1 MSAAGTLSGEPE
13 SAASLM
19 PLSWDLIL
27 RFTLG
32 GGQRRFTRFVALAS
46 LLGMML
52 GVAALITV
60 LSVMNGFAGELHQR
74 LLTVT
79 PDMVLEPANPSE
91 GELSELLAAATEQST
106 VIAAAPFYQGTAL
119 LRHAEQS
126 RGVQVVGA
134 PKSGLRDVIDLD
146 SHITFGELQTLEQVP
161 FSVILGADLA
171 RLLRVRPGDNVDILL
186 PRLTVSPMGV
196 FPKSRSLRVVGTFAV
211 GAPPDAQ
218 VAYVAEATARK
229 LLGPAG
235 TRGIQLRLSDRELV
249 SQVSAAIRPRVG
261 ESATIRDWRSSQGS
275 LFAAIRMEKITVGI
289 LLTSVILVAAFN
301 LVSTLTMSV
310 TEKRGDIAILQVLG
324 LPAQQLLMLFLGHG
338 LLLAL
343 MGISLGAV
351 AGVALAITISDLS
364 LWVEQAFGLV
374 LFDPAVY
381 YIGGL
386 PSTLLWGD
394 VVAVVAVAFVLSL
407 LASVY
412 PAWRAAQV
420 PPAEALNYV

>member
-1 MSAAGTLSGEPE
+1 MSLS
-13 SAASLM
+13 S
-19 PLSWDLIL
+19 DLIL

-52 GVAALITV
+52 GVAVLITV
-60 LSVMNGFAGELHQR
+60 LSVMNGFGGELHQR

-79 PDMVLEPANPSE
+79 PDMVLEPVNASE
-91 GELSELLAAATEQST
+91 GALSELLAAATEQST
-106 VIAAAPFYQGTAL
+106 VIAATPFHQGTAL
-119 LRHAEQS
+119 LRHAGQS
-126 RGVQVVGA
+126 RGVQIVGA
-134 PKSGLRDVIDLD
+134 PESGLRDVIDLD
-146 SHITFGELQTLEQVP
+146 SHITFGELQTLKQEP

-218 VAYVAEATARK
+218 VAYVSEATACK

-261 ESATIRDWRSSQGS
+261 ESAKIRDWRSSQGS

-289 LLTSVILVAAFN
+289 LLTSVILVATFN
-301 LVSTLTMSV
+301 LISTLTMSV

-324 LPAQQLLMLFLGHG
+324 LPAKKLLMLFLGHG

-343 MGISLGAV
+343 LGISLGAV
-351 AGVALAITISDLS
+351 AGVVLAITISDLS

-386 PSTLLWGD
+386 PSTLMWRD
-394 VVAVVAVAFVLSL
+394 VGVVVAVAFVLSL

-420 PPAEALNYV
+420 PPAEVLNYG

>member
-1 MSAAGTLSGEPE
+1 
-13 SAASLM
+13 
-19 PLSWDLIL
+19 
-27 RFTLG
+27 
-32 GGQRRFTRFVALAS
+32 
-46 LLGMML
+46 
-52 GVAALITV
+52 
-60 LSVMNGFAGELHQR
+60 
-74 LLTVT
+74 
-79 PDMVLEPANPSE
+79 
-91 GELSELLAAATEQST
+91 
-106 VIAAAPFYQGTAL
+106 
-119 LRHAEQS
+119 
-126 RGVQVVGA
+126 
-134 PKSGLRDVIDLD
+134 LRDVIDLD
-146 SHITFGELQTLEQVP
+146 SHITFGDLQALELEP

-229 LLGPAG
+229 LLGSAG
-235 TRGIQLRLSDRELV
+235 TQGIQLRLSDRELV
-249 SQVSAAIRPRVG
+249 PQVSATIRPLVG
-261 ESATIRDWRSSQGS
+261 ESTKLRDWRSSQGS
-275 LFAAIRMEKITVGI
+275 LFAAIKMEKITVGI

-301 LVSTLTMSV
+301 LIATLTMSV

-324 LPAQQLLMLFLGHG
+324 LPAKKLLMLFLGHG

-343 MGISLGAV
+343 LGISLGAV
-351 AGVALAITISDLS
+351 AGVALAKTISDLS

-394 VVAVVAVAFVLSL
+394 VLAVVTVSFVLSL

>member
-1 MSAAGTLSGEPE
+1 
-13 SAASLM
+13 M

-60 LSVMNGFAGELHQR
+60 PSVMNGFGGELRQR

-79 PDMVLEPANPSE
+79 PDVILEPTDPTDDGLA
-91 GELSELLAAATEQST
+91 ELLAAAST
-106 VIAAAPFYQGTAL
+106 QTSVTAATPFHQGTVL
-119 LRHAEQS
+119 LRHS
-126 RGVQVVGA
+126 DRGRGVKLTGA
-134 PKSGLRDVIDLD
+134 PEAGLRDVVELDAHLTSGDLRA
-146 SHITFGELQTLEQVP
+146 LEQP

-171 RLLRVRPGDNVDILL
+171 RLLRVRPGDTVDALL
-186 PRLTVSPMGV
+186 PRLTVSPLGV
-196 FPKSRSLRVVGTFAV
+196 FPKSRALTVVGTFAV

-218 VAYVAEATARK
+218 VAYVGYETAQK
-229 LLGPAG
+229 LLGSAG
-235 TRGIQLRLSDRELV
+235 MEGVQLRLSDRELAP
-249 SQVSAAIRPRVG
+249 QVSAALRAMTP
-261 ESATIRDWRSSQGS
+261 ESTKIRDWRSSQGS
-275 LFAAIRMEKITVGI
+275 LFAAIKMEKITVGL

-301 LVSTLTMSV
+301 LISMLTMSV

-324 LPAQQLLMLFLGHG
+324 LPAQKLLMLFLGHG

-343 MGISLGAV
+343 LGISLGAIG
-351 AGVALAITISDLS
+351 GVVLATHISDLS
-364 LWVEQAFGLV
+364 LWAEQAFGLV

-386 PSTLLWGD
+386 PSTLQWQD
-394 VVAVVAVAFVLSL
+394 VIAVVSIALVLSL

-412 PAWRAAQV
+412 PAWRASKV

>member
-1 MSAAGTLSGEPE
+1 
-13 SAASLM
+13 M

-60 LSVMNGFAGELHQR
+60 LSVMNGFGVELYKR

-79 PDMVLEPANPSE
+79 PDMVLEPAT
-91 GELSELLAAATEQST
+91 LSEAALDELLTAATEQSA
-106 VIAAAPFYQGTAL
+106 VVAATPVHQGTAL
-119 LRHAEQS
+119 LRHAGQS

-134 PKSGLRDVIDLD
+134 PESGLRDVIDLE
-146 SHITFGELQTLEQVP
+146 SHITFGDLQALEREP
-161 FSVILGADLA
+161 FSIILGVDLA
-171 RLLRVRPGDNVDILL
+171 RLLRVRPGDHVDILL

-211 GAPPDAQ
+211 GAPPDAH
-218 VAYVAEATARK
+218 VAYVAEVTARK

-235 TRGIQLRLSDRELV
+235 TQGIQLRLSDRQLV
-249 SQVSAAIRPRVG
+249 PLVSAAIRPRVDA
-261 ESATIRDWRSSQGS
+261 STQIRDWRSSQGS
-275 LFAAIRMEKITVGI
+275 LFAAIKMEKVTVGI

-301 LVSTLTMSV
+301 LISTLTMSV

-324 LPAQQLLMLFLGHG
+324 LPAKKLLMLFLGHG

-343 MGISLGAV
+343 LGIFLGAV
-351 AGVALAITISDLS
+351 AGVALATTISDLS
-364 LWVEQAFGLV
+364 LWVEQAFGLA

-394 VVAVVAVAFVLSL
+394 VLAVVAVAFGLSL

-420 PPAEALNYV
+420 PPAEVLNYV

>member
-1 MSAAGTLSGEPE
+1 
-13 SAASLM
+13 M

-27 RFTLG
+27 RYTLG
-32 GGQRRFTRFVALAS
+32 GGQRRFTRFVAIAS

-60 LSVMNGFAGELHQR
+60 LSVMNGFGGELYQR

-79 PDMVLEPANPSE
+79 PDMILEPANPSE
-91 GELSELLAAATEQST
+91 EALSELLTAATEQSA
-106 VIAAAPFYQGTAL
+106 VVAATPFHQGTAL
-119 LRHAEQS
+119 LRHAGQS
-126 RGVQVVGA
+126 RGVKVVGA
-134 PKSGLRDVIDLD
+134 PESGLRDVIDLD
-146 SHITFGELQTLEQVP
+146 SHITFGDLQALEREP

-171 RLLRVRPGDNVDILL
+171 RLLRVRPGDDVDILL

-235 TRGIQLRLSDRELV
+235 TQGIQLRLSDRELLPLV
-249 SQVSAAIRPRVG
+249 SGAIRPRV
-261 ESATIRDWRSSQGS
+261 EASTQIRDWRSSQGS
-275 LFAAIRMEKITVGI
+275 LFAAIKMEKITVGI

-301 LVSTLTMSV
+301 LISTLTMSV

-324 LPAQQLLMLFLGHG
+324 LPAKKLLMLFLGHG

-343 MGISLGAV
+343 LGISLGAI
-351 AGVALAITISDLS
+351 AGVALATTISDLS

-420 PPAEALNYV
+420 PPAEVLNYV

>member
-1 MSAAGTLSGEPE
+1 
-13 SAASLM
+13 M
-19 PLSWDLIL
+19 PLSWDLII

-46 LLGMML
+46 LLGMLL

-60 LSVMNGFAGELHQR
+60 LSVMNGFGGELHQR

-79 PDMVLEPANPSE
+79 PDMVLEPTNPSE
-91 GELSELLAAATEQST
+91 AALGDLLTAATEQPA
-106 VIAAAPFYQGTAL
+106 VVAATPFHQGTAL
-119 LRHAEQS
+119 LRHAGES
-126 RGVQVVGA
+126 RGVKIVGA
-134 PKSGLRDVIDLD
+134 PQSGLRDVLDLD
-146 SHITFGELQTLEQVP
+146 SHITFGDLQTLELEP
-161 FSVILGADLA
+161 FSVFLGADLA

-235 TRGIQLRLSDRELV
+235 TQGVQLRLSDRELV
-249 SQVSAAIRPRVG
+249 SQVSAAIRPLVG
-261 ESATIRDWRSSQGS
+261 ESTKIRDWRSSQGT
-275 LFAAIRMEKITVGI
+275 LFAAIKMEKITVGI

-301 LVSTLTMSV
+301 LIATLTMSV

-324 LPAQQLLMLFLGHG
+324 LPAKKLLMLFLGHG

-343 MGISLGAV
+343 LGISLGAV
-351 AGVALAITISDLS
+351 AGVALATTISDLS

-386 PSTLLWGD
+386 PSTLMWGD
-394 VVAVVAVAFVLSL
+394 VLAVVTVAFVLSL

-412 PAWRAAQV
+412 PAWRAAKV
-420 PPAEALNYV
+420 PPAEVLNYV

>member
-1 MSAAGTLSGEPE
+1 
-13 SAASLM
+13 M
-19 PLSWDLIL
+19 PLSWDLII

-46 LLGMML
+46 LLGMLL

-60 LSVMNGFAGELHQR
+60 LSVMNGFGGELHQR

-79 PDMVLEPANPSE
+79 PDMVLEPANPS
-91 GELSELLAAATEQST
+91 GVALGDLLTAATQPPA
-106 VIAAAPFYQGTAL
+106 VVAATPFHQGTAL
-119 LRHAEQS
+119 LRHAAHS
-126 RGVQVVGA
+126 RGVQIVGA
-134 PKSGLRDVIDLD
+134 PQSGLRDVIDLD
-146 SHITFGELQTLEQVP
+146 SHITFGDLQALELEP

-229 LLGPAG
+229 LLGSAG
-235 TRGIQLRLSDRELV
+235 TQGIQLRLSDRELV
-249 SQVSAAIRPRVG
+249 PQVSEAIRPLVG
-261 ESATIRDWRSSQGS
+261 ESTKLRDWRSSQGS
-275 LFAAIRMEKITVGI
+275 LFAAIKMEKITVGI

-301 LVSTLTMSV
+301 LIATLTMSV

-324 LPAQQLLMLFLGHG
+324 LPAKKLLMLFLGHG

-343 MGISLGAV
+343 LGISLGAV
-351 AGVALAITISDLS
+351 AGVALATTISDLS

-394 VVAVVAVAFVLSL
+394 VLAVVTVAFVLSL

-412 PAWRAAQV
+412 PEWRAAQV
-420 PPAEALNYV
+420 PPAEVLNYV

>member
-1 MSAAGTLSGEPE
+1 
-13 SAASLM
+13 M
-19 PLSWDLIL
+19 PLSWDLII

-46 LLGMML
+46 LLGMLL

-60 LSVMNGFAGELHQR
+60 LSVMNGFGGELYHR

-91 GELSELLAAATEQST
+91 AALGDLLMAATEQSA
-106 VIAAAPFYQGTAL
+106 VVAATPFHQGTAL
-119 LRHAEQS
+119 LRHAGHS
-126 RGVQVVGA
+126 RGVQIVGA
-134 PKSGLRDVIDLD
+134 PQSGLRDVVDLD
-146 SHITFGELQTLEQVP
+146 SHITFGDLQALELEP

-229 LLGPAG
+229 LLGSAG
-235 TRGIQLRLSDRELV
+235 TKGIQLRLSDRELV
-249 SQVSAAIRPRVG
+249 PQVSAAIRPLVG
-261 ESATIRDWRSSQGS
+261 ESTKIRDWRSSQGS
-275 LFAAIRMEKITVGI
+275 LFAAIKMEKITVGI

-301 LVSTLTMSV
+301 LIATLTMSV

-324 LPAQQLLMLFLGHG
+324 LPAKKLLMLFLGHG

-343 MGISLGAV
+343 LGISLGAV
-351 AGVALAITISDLS
+351 AGGALAKGK
-364 LWVEQAFGLV
+364 E
-374 LFDPAVY
+374 
-381 YIGGL
+381 
-386 PSTLLWGD
+386 
-394 VVAVVAVAFVLSL
+394 
-407 LASVY
+407 
-412 PAWRAAQV
+412 RARV
-420 PPAEALNYV
+420 

>member
-1 MSAAGTLSGEPE
+1 
-13 SAASLM
+13 M

-60 LSVMNGFAGELHQR
+60 LSVMNGFGGELHQR

-91 GELSELLAAATEQST
+91 SALSELLAAATEQST
-106 VIAAAPFYQGTAL
+106 VIAATPFYQGTAL

-289 LLTSVILVAAFN
+289 LLTSVILVATFN
-301 LVSTLTMSV
+301 LISTLTMSV

-324 LPAQQLLMLFLGHG
+324 LPAKKLLMLFLGHG

-343 MGISLGAV
+343 LGILLGAV

-394 VVAVVAVAFVLSL
+394 VVAVVAVAFLLSL

>member
-1 MSAAGTLSGEPE
+1 
-13 SAASLM
+13 M
-19 PLSWDLIL
+19 PLSWDLII

-46 LLGMML
+46 LFGMLL

-60 LSVMNGFAGELHQR
+60 LSVMNGFGGELYHR

-91 GELSELLAAATEQST
+91 AALGDLLTAATQQPA
-106 VIAAAPFYQGTAL
+106 VVAATPFHQGTAL
-119 LRHAEQS
+119 LRHAGHS
-126 RGVQVVGA
+126 RGVQIVGA
-134 PKSGLRDVIDLD
+134 PQSGLRDVIDLD
-146 SHITFGELQTLEQVP
+146 SHITFGDLQALELEP

-218 VAYVAEATARK
+218 VAYVAEATARR

-235 TRGIQLRLSDRELV
+235 TQGVQLRLSDRELV
-249 SQVSAAIRPRVG
+249 PQVSAAIRPLVG
-261 ESATIRDWRSSQGS
+261 ESTKIRDWRSSQGT
-275 LFAAIRMEKITVGI
+275 LFAAIKMEKITVGI

-301 LVSTLTMSV
+301 LIATLTMSV

-324 LPAQQLLMLFLGHG
+324 LPAKKLLMLFLGHG

-343 MGISLGAV
+343 LGISLGAV
-351 AGVALAITISDLS
+351 AGVALATTISDLS

-386 PSTLLWGD
+386 PSTLMWGD
-394 VVAVVAVAFVLSL
+394 VFAVVTVAFVLSL

-412 PAWRAAQV
+412 PAWRAAKV
-420 PPAEALNYV
+420 PPAEVLNYV

>member
-1 MSAAGTLSGEPE
+1 
-13 SAASLM
+13 M

-60 LSVMNGFAGELHQR
+60 LSVMNGFGGELRER

-79 PDMVLEPANPSE
+79 PDIILEPTDPTDEALN
-91 GELSELLAAATEQST
+91 ELLAASATHSA
-106 VIAAAPFYQGTAL
+106 VVAATPFHQGTVL
-119 LRHAEQS
+119 LRRGDQG
-126 RGVQVVGA
+126 RGVELVGA
-134 PKSGLRDVIDLD
+134 PEAGLRDVIDLS
-146 SHITFGELQTLEQVP
+146 SHLTSGDLRALQSEP
-161 FSVILGADLA
+161 FSIILGADLA
-171 RLLRVRPGDNVDILL
+171 RLLRVRPGDTVDALL
-186 PRLTVSPMGV
+186 PRLTVSPLGV
-196 FPKSRSLRVVGTFAV
+196 FPKSRTLTVAGTFAV

-218 VAYVAEATARK
+218 VAYVGYETARK
-229 LLGPAG
+229 LLGSAG
-235 TRGIQLRLSDRELV
+235 VEAVQLRLSDRDLV
-249 SQVSAAIRPRVG
+249 PQVSAALRAMTPD
-261 ESATIRDWRSSQGS
+261 STSIRDWRSSQGS
-275 LFAAIRMEKITVGI
+275 LFAAIKMEKITVG
-289 LLTSVILVAAFN
+289 LLLISVILVAAFN
-301 LVSTLTMSV
+301 LISMLTMSV

-324 LPAQQLLMLFLGHG
+324 LPAWKLLILFLGHG

-343 MGISLGAV
+343 LGISFGAV
-351 AGVALAITISDLS
+351 GGIVLATHISDLS
-364 LWVEQAFGLV
+364 LWAEQAFGLV

-386 PSTLLWGD
+386 PSRLQWQD
-394 VVAVVAVAFVLSL
+394 VIAVVSIAFMLSL

-412 PAWRAAQV
+412 PAWRASKV

>member
-1 MSAAGTLSGEPE
+1 
-13 SAASLM
+13 M

-27 RFTLG
+27 RYTLG
-32 GGQRRFTRFVALAS
+32 GGQRRFTRFVAIAS

-60 LSVMNGFAGELHQR
+60 LSVMNGFGGELYQR

-79 PDMVLEPANPSE
+79 PDMILEPSNPSE
-91 GELSELLAAATEQST
+91 EALSELLTAATEQSA
-106 VIAAAPFYQGTAL
+106 VVAATPFHQGTAL
-119 LRHAEQS
+119 LRHAGQS
-126 RGVQVVGA
+126 RGVKVVGA
-134 PKSGLRDVIDLD
+134 PESGLRDVIDLD
-146 SHITFGELQTLEQVP
+146 SHITFGDLQALEREP

-171 RLLRVRPGDNVDILL
+171 RLLRVRPGDDVDILL

-235 TRGIQLRLSDRELV
+235 TQGIQLRLSDRELV
-249 SQVSAAIRPRVG
+249 PLVSGAIRPRV
-261 ESATIRDWRSSQGS
+261 EASTQIRDWRSSQGS
-275 LFAAIRMEKITVGI
+275 LFAAIKMEKITVGI

-301 LVSTLTMSV
+301 LISTLTMSV

-324 LPAQQLLMLFLGHG
+324 LPAKKLLMLFLGHG

-343 MGISLGAV
+343 LGISLGAI
-351 AGVALAITISDLS
+351 AGVALATTISDLS

-420 PPAEALNYV
+420 PPAEVLNYV

>member
-1 MSAAGTLSGEPE
+1 
-13 SAASLM
+13 M

-60 LSVMNGFAGELHQR
+60 LSVMNGFGGELHKR
-74 LLTVT
+74 LLSVT
-79 PDMVLEPANPSE
+79 PDMVLELANPTE
-91 GELSELLAAATEQST
+91 GALSELLAAAMGQSN
-106 VIAAAPFYQGTAL
+106 VIAATPFRQGTAL
-119 LRHAEQS
+119 LRHAGQS

-134 PKSGLRDVIDLD
+134 PESGLRDVIDLD
-146 SHITFGELQTLEQVP
+146 SHITFGELQTLEQEP

-235 TRGIQLRLSDRELV
+235 TRGIQLRLSDRKLV

-261 ESATIRDWRSSQGS
+261 ESTKIRDWRSSQGS

-289 LLTSVILVAAFN
+289 LLTSVILVATFN
-301 LVSTLTMSV
+301 LISTLTMSV
-310 TEKRGDIAILQVLG
+310 TEKRGDIAIFQVLG
-324 LPAQQLLMLFLGHG
+324 LPAKKLLMLFLGHG

-343 MGISLGAV
+343 VGISLGAV
-351 AGVALAITISDLS
+351 VGVALAITISDLS

-394 VVAVVAVAFVLSL
+394 VVAVVAVACVLSL

-420 PPAEALNYV
+420 PPAEVLNYV

>member
-1 MSAAGTLSGEPE
+1 
-13 SAASLM
+13 M

-27 RFTLG
+27 RYTLG
-32 GGQRRFTRFVALAS
+32 GGQRRFTRFVAIAS

-60 LSVMNGFAGELHQR
+60 LSVMNGFGGELHQR

-79 PDMVLEPANPSE
+79 PDMILEPANPSE
-91 GELSELLAAATEQST
+91 EALSELLTAATEQSA
-106 VIAAAPFYQGTAL
+106 VVAATPFHQGTAL
-119 LRHAEQS
+119 LRHAGQS
-126 RGVQVVGA
+126 RGVKVVGA
-134 PKSGLRDVIDLD
+134 PESGLRDVIDLD
-146 SHITFGELQTLEQVP
+146 SHITFGDLQALEREP

-171 RLLRVRPGDNVDILL
+171 RLLRVRPGDDVDILL

-235 TRGIQLRLSDRELV
+235 TQGIQLRLSDRELV
-249 SQVSAAIRPRVG
+249 PLVSGAIRPRI
-261 ESATIRDWRSSQGS
+261 EASTQIRDWRSSQGS
-275 LFAAIRMEKITVGI
+275 LFAAIKMEKITVGI

-301 LVSTLTMSV
+301 LISTLTMSV

-324 LPAQQLLMLFLGHG
+324 LPAKKLLMLFLGHG

-343 MGISLGAV
+343 LGILLGAV
-351 AGVALAITISDLS
+351 AGVALATTISDLS

-394 VVAVVAVAFVLSL
+394 VAAVVAVAFVLSL

-420 PPAEALNYV
+420 PPAEVLNYV

>member
-1 MSAAGTLSGEPE
+1 
-13 SAASLM
+13 M
-19 PLSWDLIL
+19 PLSWDLII

-46 LLGMML
+46 LLGMLL

-60 LSVMNGFAGELHQR
+60 LSVMNGFGGELHQR

-91 GELSELLAAATEQST
+91 AALGDLLTAATEQPA
-106 VIAAAPFYQGTAL
+106 VVAAAPFHQGTAL
-119 LRHAEQS
+119 LRHAGES
-126 RGVQVVGA
+126 RGAKIVGA
-134 PKSGLRDVIDLD
+134 PQSGLRDVLDLD
-146 SHITFGELQTLEQVP
+146 SHITFGDLQALELEP

-235 TRGIQLRLSDRELV
+235 TQGVQLRLSDRELV
-249 SQVSAAIRPRVG
+249 PQVSAAIRPLVG
-261 ESATIRDWRSSQGS
+261 ESTKIRDWRSSQGT
-275 LFAAIRMEKITVGI
+275 LFAAIKMEKITVGI

-301 LVSTLTMSV
+301 LIATLTMSV

-324 LPAQQLLMLFLGHG
+324 LPAKKLLMLFLGHG

-343 MGISLGAV
+343 LGISLGAV
-351 AGVALAITISDLS
+351 AGVALATTISDLS

-386 PSTLLWGD
+386 PSTLMWGD
-394 VVAVVAVAFVLSL
+394 VFAVVTVAFVLSL

-412 PAWRAAQV
+412 PAWRAAKV
-420 PPAEALNYV
+420 PPAEVLNYV

>member
-1 MSAAGTLSGEPE
+1 
-13 SAASLM
+13 M

-74 LLTVT
+74 LLSVT

-289 LLTSVILVAAFN
+289 LLTSVILVATFN
-301 LVSTLTMSV
+301 LISTLTMSV

-324 LPAQQLLMLFLGHG
+324 LPAKKLLMLFLGHG

-343 MGISLGAV
+343 LGISLGAV
-351 AGVALAITISDLS
+351 AGVALAITITDLS

>member
-1 MSAAGTLSGEPE
+1 
-13 SAASLM
+13 M

-60 LSVMNGFAGELHQR
+60 LSVMNGFGDELHQR

-91 GELSELLAAATEQST
+91 AALRELLKAATEQSA
-106 VIAAAPFYQGTAL
+106 VVAATPFRQGTAL
-119 LRHAEQS
+119 LRHAGQS
-126 RGVQVVGA
+126 RGVKVVGA
-134 PKSGLRDVIDLD
+134 PESGLRDVIDLD
-146 SHITFGELQTLEQVP
+146 SHITFGDLQALEREP

-171 RLLRVRPGDNVDILL
+171 RLLRVRPGDNVNILL

-229 LLGPAG
+229 LLGPSG
-235 TRGIQLRLSDRELV
+235 IQGIQLRLSDRDRVPE
-249 SQVSAAIRPRVG
+249 VSAAIHPQV
-261 ESATIRDWRSSQGS
+261 EASTQIRDWRSSQGS
-275 LFAAIRMEKITVGI
+275 LFAAIKMEKITVGI

-301 LVSTLTMSV
+301 LISTLTMSV

-324 LPAQQLLMLFLGHG
+324 LPAKKLLILFLGHG

-343 MGISLGAV
+343 LGISLGAI
-351 AGVALAITISDLS
+351 AGVALATTISDLS

-374 LFDPAVY
+374 LFDPAV
-381 YIGGL
+381 
-386 PSTLLWGD
+386 
-394 VVAVVAVAFVLSL
+394 
-407 LASVY
+407 
-412 PAWRAAQV
+412 
-420 PPAEALNYV
+420 

>member
-1 MSAAGTLSGEPE
+1 MLLFWE
-13 SAASLM
+13 
-19 PLSWDLIL
+19 LIL
-27 RFTLG
+27 RFSFG
-32 GGQRRFTRFVALAS
+32 GTQRRFTRFVSIAS
-46 LLGMML
+46 LVGMTL

-74 LLTVT
+74 LLSVT
-79 PDMVLEPANPSE
+79 PDITLESKRVSDQALQDLVGLSLTNPTVR
-91 GELSELLAAATEQST
+91 GATPY
-106 VIAAAPFYQGTAL
+106 IKGTAL
-119 LRHAEQS
+119 LRNGRQS
-126 RGVQVVGA
+126 RGVVVTGA
-134 PKSGLRDVIDLD
+134 PLSGLEQVIDLSTHVMQGSLAAVTD
-146 SHITFGELQTLEQVP
+146 KSFT
-161 FSVILGADLA
+161 VILGTDLA
-171 RLLRVRPGDNVDILL
+171 RLMGVRVGDEIEMVL

-196 FPKSRSLRVVGTFAV
+196 FPKSRSLTVVGTFSV

-218 VAYVAEATARK
+218 QAYVSLETGRR
-229 LLGPAG
+229 LLGQAAQQG
-235 TRGIQLRLSDRELV
+235 VQLRLADRDLAP
-249 SQVSAAIRPRVG
+249 QVSASLAARVDG
-261 ESATIRDWRSSQGS
+261 DVTVRDWRSSQGS
-275 LFAAIRMEKITVGI
+275 LFAAIKMEKITVGA

-301 LVSTLTMSV
+301 LISTLTMSV

-324 LPAQQLLMLFLGHG
+324 LPAKKLLMVFLGHG

-343 MGISLGAV
+343 LGISLGAV
-351 AGVALAITISDLS
+351 AGVALATTISDLS

-394 VVAVVAVAFVLSL
+394 VLAVVAVAFGLSL

-420 PPAEALNYV
+420 PPAEVLNYV

>member
-1 MSAAGTLSGEPE
+1 
-13 SAASLM
+13 M
-19 PLSWDLIL
+19 PLSLDLII

-46 LLGMML
+46 LLGMLL

-60 LSVMNGFAGELHQR
+60 LSVMNGFGGELHQR

-91 GELSELLAAATEQST
+91 AALGDLLTAATQQPA
-106 VIAAAPFYQGTAL
+106 VVAATPFHQGTAL
-119 LRHAEQS
+119 LRHAGHS
-126 RGVQVVGA
+126 RGVQIVGA
-134 PKSGLRDVIDLD
+134 PQSGLRDVIDLD
-146 SHITFGELQTLEQVP
+146 SHITFGDLQALELEP

-218 VAYVAEATARK
+218 VAYVAEGTARK
-229 LLGPAG
+229 LLGSAG
-235 TRGIQLRLSDRELV
+235 TQGIQLRLSDRELV
-249 SQVSAAIRPRVG
+249 PQVSAAILPLVG
-261 ESATIRDWRSSQGS
+261 ESTNVRDWRSSQGS
-275 LFAAIRMEKITVGI
+275 LFAAIKMEKITVGI

-301 LVSTLTMSV
+301 LIATLTMSV

-324 LPAQQLLMLFLGHG
+324 LPAKKLLMLFLGHG

-343 MGISLGAV
+343 LGISLGAV
-351 AGVALAITISDLS
+351 AGVALATTISDLS

-381 YIGGL
+381 YIDGL

-394 VVAVVAVAFVLSL
+394 VLAVVTVAFVLSL

-420 PPAEALNYV
+420 PPAEVLNYV

>member
-1 MSAAGTLSGEPE
+1 
-13 SAASLM
+13 M

-32 GGQRRFTRFVALAS
+32 GGQRRFVALAS
-46 LLGMML
+46 LLGMLL

-60 LSVMNGFAGELHQR
+60 LSVMNGFGDELQQR

-79 PDMVLEPANPSE
+79 PDMVLEPADASE
-91 GELSELLAAATEQST
+91 AALTELLMAATEQSA
-106 VIAAAPFYQGTAL
+106 VVAATPFHQGTAL
-119 LRHAEQS
+119 LRHAGHS

-134 PKSGLRDVIDLD
+134 PESGLRDVIDLD
-146 SHITFGELQTLEQVP
+146 SHITFGDLQELERQP
-161 FSVILGADLA
+161 FSIILGADLA
-171 RLLRVRPGDNVDILL
+171 RLLRVLPGDNVDILL

-235 TRGIQLRLSDRELV
+235 TQGIQLRLRDRETV
-249 SQVSAAIRPRVG
+249 PKVSAAIRPRV
-261 ESATIRDWRSSQGS
+261 EASTKILDWRSSQGS
-275 LFAAIRMEKITVGI
+275 LFAAIKMEKVTVGI

-301 LVSTLTMSV
+301 LISTLTMSV

-324 LPAQQLLMLFLGHG
+324 LPAKTLLVVFLGHG

-343 MGISLGAV
+343 LGISLGAV
-351 AGVALAITISDLS
+351 AGVTLATTISDLS
-364 LWVEQAFGLV
+364 LWAEQAFGLV

-394 VVAVVAVAFVLSL
+394 VLAVVAVAFVLSL

-420 PPAEALNYV
+420 PPAEVLNYV

>member
-1 MSAAGTLSGEPE
+1 
-13 SAASLM
+13 M

-60 LSVMNGFAGELHQR
+60 LSVMNGFGGELHQR

-79 PDMVLEPANPSE
+79 PDMVLEPADPSE
-91 GELSELLAAATEQST
+91 VALSELLMAATEQSA
-106 VIAAAPFYQGTAL
+106 VVAATPFHQGTAL
-119 LRHAEQS
+119 LRHAGQS

-134 PKSGLRDVIDLD
+134 PESGLRDVIDLD
-146 SHITFGELQTLEQVP
+146 SHITFGDLQALEREP

-218 VAYVAEATARK
+218 VAYVAEATASK

-235 TRGIQLRLSDRELV
+235 MQGIQLRLNDRERV
-249 SQVSAAIRPRVG
+249 SELSAAIRPRVDA
-261 ESATIRDWRSSQGS
+261 STQIRDWRSSQGS
-275 LFAAIRMEKITVGI
+275 LFAAIKMEKITVGI

-301 LVSTLTMSV
+301 LISTLTMSV

-324 LPAQQLLMLFLGHG
+324 LPAKKLLLLFLGHG

-343 MGISLGAV
+343 LGISLGAI
-351 AGVALAITISDLS
+351 AGVALATTISDLS

-394 VVAVVAVAFVLSL
+394 VVAVVAVAFMLSL

-420 PPAEALNYV
+420 PPAEVLNYV

>member
-1 MSAAGTLSGEPE
+1 
-13 SAASLM
+13 M
-19 PLSWDLIL
+19 PLSWDLII

-46 LLGMML
+46 LLGMLL

-60 LSVMNGFAGELHQR
+60 LSVMNGFGGELYHR

-79 PDMVLEPANPSE
+79 PDMVLEPAKPSE
-91 GELSELLAAATEQST
+91 AALCDLLMAATEQSA
-106 VIAAAPFYQGTAL
+106 VVAATPFHQGTAL
-119 LRHAEQS
+119 LRHAGHS
-126 RGVQVVGA
+126 RGVQIVGA
-134 PKSGLRDVIDLD
+134 PQSGLRDVIDLD
-146 SHITFGELQTLEQVP
+146 SHITFGDLQALELEP

-171 RLLRVRPGDNVDILL
+171 RLLRVRPGDNVNILL

-229 LLGPAG
+229 LLGSAG
-235 TRGIQLRLSDRELV
+235 TQGIQLRLSDRELV
-249 SQVSAAIRPRVG
+249 PQVSEAIRPLVG
-261 ESATIRDWRSSQGS
+261 ESTKLRDWRSSQGS
-275 LFAAIRMEKITVGI
+275 LFAAIKMEKITVGI

-301 LVSTLTMSV
+301 LIATLTMSV

-324 LPAQQLLMLFLGHG
+324 LPAKKLLMLFLGHG

-343 MGISLGAV
+343 LGISLGAV
-351 AGVALAITISDLS
+351 AGVALAKTISDLS

-394 VVAVVAVAFVLSL
+394 VLAVVTVSFVLSL

>member
-1 MSAAGTLSGEPE
+1 
-13 SAASLM
+13 M

-46 LLGMML
+46 LLGMLL

-60 LSVMNGFAGELHQR
+60 LSVMNGFGGELRER

-79 PDMVLEPANPSE
+79 PDIILEPASATDE
-91 GELSELLAAATEQST
+91 ALSELLLASATQPAVRAAT
-106 VIAAAPFYQGTAL
+106 PFRQGTVL
-119 LRHAEQS
+119 LRRGDQG
-126 RGVQVVGA
+126 RGVQLMGA
-134 PKSGLRDVIDLD
+134 PEAGLREVIDLD
-146 SHITFGELQTLEQVP
+146 VHVTSGDLPTLDLEP

-171 RLLRVRPGDNVDILL
+171 RLLRVRPGDTVDALL
-186 PRLTVSPMGV
+186 PRLTVSPLGV
-196 FPKSRSLRVVGTFAV
+196 FPKSKALKVVGTFAV

-218 VAYVAEATARK
+218 VAYVGYDTAQK
-229 LLGPAG
+229 LLGSAG
-235 TRGIQLRLSDRELV
+235 LEGVQLRLSDRESV
-249 SQVSAAIRPRVG
+249 PEVAAALRAVTPQ
-261 ESATIRDWRSSQGS
+261 STSIRDWRSSQGS
-275 LFAAIRMEKITVGI
+275 LFAAIKMEKITVGL

-301 LVSTLTMSV
+301 LISMLTMSV

-324 LPAQQLLMLFLGHG
+324 LPSRKLLMLFLGHG

-343 MGISLGAV
+343 LGISLGAV
-351 AGVALAITISDLS
+351 AGVLLATHISDLS
-364 LWVEQAFGLV
+364 LWAERAFGLV

-386 PSTLLWGD
+386 PSRLQWQD
-394 VVAVVAVAFVLSL
+394 VLAVVSVALLLSL

-412 PAWRAAQV
+412 PAWRASRV

>member
-1 MSAAGTLSGEPE
+1 
-13 SAASLM
+13 M

-52 GVAALITV
+52 GVGALITV
-60 LSVMNGFAGELHQR
+60 LSVMNGFGGELHQR

-91 GELSELLAAATEQST
+91 AALRELLKAATEQSA
-106 VIAAAPFYQGTAL
+106 VVAATPFRQGTAL
-119 LRHAEQS
+119 LRHAGQS

-134 PKSGLRDVIDLD
+134 PESGLRDVIDLE
-146 SHITFGELQTLEQVP
+146 SHITSGDLQALEREP

-171 RLLRVRPGDNVDILL
+171 RLLRVRPGDNVNILL

-229 LLGPAG
+229 LLGPSG
-235 TRGIQLRLSDRELV
+235 IQGIQLRLSDRERV
-249 SQVSAAIRPRVG
+249 PEVSAAIHPQV
-261 ESATIRDWRSSQGS
+261 EASTQIRDWRSSQGS
-275 LFAAIRMEKITVGI
+275 LFAAIKMEKITVGL

-301 LVSTLTMSV
+301 LISMLTMSV

-324 LPAQQLLMLFLGHG
+324 LPARKLLMLFLGHG

-343 MGISLGAV
+343 LGISLGAIG
-351 AGVALAITISDLS
+351 GVLLATHISDLS
-364 LWVEQAFGLV
+364 LWAEQAFGLV

-386 PSTLLWGD
+386 PSTLQWQD
-394 VVAVVAVAFVLSL
+394 VIAVVSIALVLSL

-412 PAWRAAQV
+412 PAWRASKV

>member
-1 MSAAGTLSGEPE
+1 
-13 SAASLM
+13 M

-27 RFTLG
+27 RYTLG
-32 GGQRRFTRFVALAS
+32 GGHRRFTRLVAIAS

-60 LSVMNGFAGELHQR
+60 LSVMNGFGGELHQR

-79 PDMVLEPANPSE
+79 PDMILEPANPSE
-91 GELSELLAAATEQST
+91 EALSELLTAATEQSA
-106 VIAAAPFYQGTAL
+106 VVAATPFHQGTAL
-119 LRHAEQS
+119 LRHAGQS
-126 RGVQVVGA
+126 RGVKVVGA
-134 PKSGLRDVIDLD
+134 PESGLRDVIDLD
-146 SHITFGELQTLEQVP
+146 SHITFGDLQALEREP

-171 RLLRVRPGDNVDILL
+171 RLLRVRPGDDVDILL

-218 VAYVAEATARK
+218 LAYVAEATARK

-235 TRGIQLRLSDRELV
+235 TQGIQLRLSDRELV
-249 SQVSAAIRPRVG
+249 PLVSGAIRPRI
-261 ESATIRDWRSSQGS
+261 EASTQIRDWRSSQGS
-275 LFAAIRMEKITVGI
+275 LFAAIKMEKITVGI

-301 LVSTLTMSV
+301 LISTLTMSV

-324 LPAQQLLMLFLGHG
+324 LPAKKLLMLFLGHG

-343 MGISLGAV
+343 LGISLGAI
-351 AGVALAITISDLS
+351 AGVALATTISDLS

-394 VVAVVAVAFVLSL
+394 VAAVVAVAFVLSL

-420 PPAEALNYV
+420 PPAEVLNYV

>member
-1 MSAAGTLSGEPE
+1 
-13 SAASLM
+13 M

-27 RFTLG
+27 RYTLG
-32 GGQRRFTRFVALAS
+32 GGQRRFTRFVAIAS

-60 LSVMNGFAGELHQR
+60 LSVMNGFGGELHQR

-79 PDMVLEPANPSE
+79 PDMILEPANPSE
-91 GELSELLAAATEQST
+91 EALSELLTAATEQSA
-106 VIAAAPFYQGTAL
+106 VVAATPFHQGTAL
-119 LRHAEQS
+119 LRHAGQS
-126 RGVQVVGA
+126 RGVKVVGA
-134 PKSGLRDVIDLD
+134 PESGLRDVIDLD
-146 SHITFGELQTLEQVP
+146 SHITFGDLQALEREP
-161 FSVILGADLA
+161 FSVILDADLA
-171 RLLRVRPGDNVDILL
+171 RLLRVRPGDDVDILL

-235 TRGIQLRLSDRELV
+235 TQGIQLRLSDRELV
-249 SQVSAAIRPRVG
+249 PLVSGAIRPRI
-261 ESATIRDWRSSQGS
+261 EASTQIRDWRSSQGS
-275 LFAAIRMEKITVGI
+275 LFAAIKMEKITVGI

-301 LVSTLTMSV
+301 LISTLTMSV

-324 LPAQQLLMLFLGHG
+324 LPAKKLLMLFLGHG

-343 MGISLGAV
+343 LGISLGAI
-351 AGVALAITISDLS
+351 AGVALATTISDLS

-381 YIGGL
+381 YIVGL

-420 PPAEALNYV
+420 PPAEVLNYV

>member
-1 MSAAGTLSGEPE
+1 
-13 SAASLM
+13 M
-19 PLSWDLIL
+19 PLFWDLIL

-46 LLGMML
+46 LLGMMV

-60 LSVMNGFAGELHQR
+60 LSVMNGFGGELHQR
-74 LLTVT
+74 LLIVT
-79 PDMVLEPANPSE
+79 PDMVLKSANPSE
-91 GELSELLAAATEQST
+91 AALSELLTAATEQSA
-106 VIAAAPFYQGTAL
+106 VVAATPFHQGTAL
-119 LRHAEQS
+119 LRHAGQS

-134 PKSGLRDVIDLD
+134 PESGLRDVIDLE
-146 SHITFGELQTLEQVP
+146 SHITFGDLQALEREP

-171 RLLRVRPGDNVDILL
+171 RLLRARPGDDVDILL

-211 GAPPDAQ
+211 GAPPDAE
-218 VAYVAEATARK
+218 VAYVAEATARR

-235 TRGIQLRLSDRELV
+235 TQGIQLRLSDRELV
-249 SQVSAAIRPRVG
+249 SQVTAAIRPRV
-261 ESATIRDWRSSQGS
+261 EASTQIRDWRASQGS
-275 LFAAIRMEKITVGI
+275 LFAAIKMEKITVGI

-301 LVSTLTMSV
+301 LISTLTMSV

-324 LPAQQLLMLFLGHG
+324 LPATKLLILFLGHG

-343 MGISLGAV
+343 LGISLGAV
-351 AGVALAITISDLS
+351 AGVALATTISDLS

-374 LFDPAVY
+374 LFDPAIY

-394 VVAVVAVAFVLSL
+394 VAAVVAVAFVLSL

-420 PPAEALNYV
+420 PPAEVLNYV

>member
-1 MSAAGTLSGEPE
+1 
-13 SAASLM
+13 M

-46 LLGMML
+46 LLGMTL

-60 LSVMNGFAGELHQR
+60 LSVMNGFGSELHQR

-91 GELSELLAAATEQST
+91 AALSELLTAAIEQSAVVSAT
-106 VIAAAPFYQGTAL
+106 PFHQGMAL
-119 LRHAEQS
+119 LRHAGQS

-134 PKSGLRDVIDLD
+134 PESGLRDVIDLE
-146 SHITFGELQTLEQVP
+146 SHITFGDLQALEREP

-171 RLLRVRPGDNVDILL
+171 RLLRARPGDDVDILL

-196 FPKSRSLRVVGTFAV
+196 FPKRRSLRVVGTFAV

-218 VAYVAEATARK
+218 LAYVAEATARK

-235 TRGIQLRLSDRELV
+235 TQGIQLRLSDRELV
-249 SQVSAAIRPRVG
+249 SQVTAAIRPRV
-261 ESATIRDWRSSQGS
+261 EASTQIRDWRGSQGS
-275 LFAAIRMEKITVGI
+275 LFAAIKMEKITVGI

-301 LVSTLTMSV
+301 LISTLTMSV
-310 TEKRGDIAILQVLG
+310 TEKRGDIAILHVLG
-324 LPAQQLLMLFLGHG
+324 LPATRLLMLFLGHG

-343 MGISLGAV
+343 LGISLGVV
-351 AGVALAITISDLS
+351 AGVSLAATISDLS

-386 PSTLLWGD
+386 PSTLLWRD
-394 VVAVVAVAFVLSL
+394 VAAVVAVAFVLSL

-420 PPAEALNYV
+420 SPAEALNYV

>member
-1 MSAAGTLSGEPE
+1 
-13 SAASLM
+13 M
-19 PLSWDLIL
+19 PLSWDLII

-46 LLGMML
+46 LLGMLL

-60 LSVMNGFAGELHQR
+60 LSVMNGFGGELYHR

-91 GELSELLAAATEQST
+91 VALSDLLTAATEQPA
-106 VIAAAPFYQGTAL
+106 VVAATPFHQGTAL
-119 LRHAEQS
+119 LRHAGHS
-126 RGVQVVGA
+126 RGVQILGA
-134 PKSGLRDVIDLD
+134 PQSGLRDVIDLD
-146 SHITFGELQTLEQVP
+146 SHITFGDLQALELEP

-186 PRLTVSPMGV
+186 PLLTVSPMGV

-229 LLGPAG
+229 LLGSAG
-235 TRGIQLRLSDRELV
+235 TQGIQLRLSDRELV
-249 SQVSAAIRPRVG
+249 PQVSAAIRPLVG
-261 ESATIRDWRSSQGS
+261 ESTKVRDWRSSQGS
-275 LFAAIRMEKITVGI
+275 LFAAIKMEKITVGI

-301 LVSTLTMSV
+301 LIATLTMSV

-324 LPAQQLLMLFLGHG
+324 LPAKKLLMLFLGHG

-343 MGISLGAV
+343 LGISLGAV
-351 AGVALAITISDLS
+351 AGVALATTISDLS

-394 VVAVVAVAFVLSL
+394 VLAVVTVAFVLSL

-420 PPAEALNYV
+420 PPAEVLNYV

>member
-1 MSAAGTLSGEPE
+1 
-13 SAASLM
+13 M
-19 PLSWDLIL
+19 PLSWDLII

-46 LLGMML
+46 LLGMLL

-60 LSVMNGFAGELHQR
+60 LSVMNGFGGELHQR

-91 GELSELLAAATEQST
+91 AALGDLLTAATEQPA
-106 VIAAAPFYQGTAL
+106 VVAAAPFHQGTAL
-119 LRHAEQS
+119 LRHAGES
-126 RGVQVVGA
+126 RGAKIVGA
-134 PKSGLRDVIDLD
+134 PQSGLRDVLDLD
-146 SHITFGELQTLEQVP
+146 SHITFGDLQTLELEP

-235 TRGIQLRLSDRELV
+235 TQGVQLRLSDRELV
-249 SQVSAAIRPRVG
+249 PQVSAAIRPLVG
-261 ESATIRDWRSSQGS
+261 ESTKIRDWRSSQGT
-275 LFAAIRMEKITVGI
+275 LFAAIKMEKITVGI

-301 LVSTLTMSV
+301 LIATLTMSV

-324 LPAQQLLMLFLGHG
+324 LPAKKLLMLFLGHG

-343 MGISLGAV
+343 LGISLGAV
-351 AGVALAITISDLS
+351 AGVALATTISDLS

-386 PSTLLWGD
+386 PSTLMWGD
-394 VVAVVAVAFVLSL
+394 VFAVVTVAFVLSL

-412 PAWRAAQV
+412 PAWRAAKV
-420 PPAEALNYV
+420 PPAEVLNYV

>member
-1 MSAAGTLSGEPE
+1 ML
-13 SAASLM
+13 
-19 PLSWDLIL
+19 
-27 RFTLG
+27 
-32 GGQRRFTRFVALAS
+32 
-46 LLGMML
+46 L

-60 LSVMNGFAGELHQR
+60 LSVMNGFGGELHQR

-91 GELSELLAAATEQST
+91 AALGDLLTAATQQPA
-106 VIAAAPFYQGTAL
+106 VVAATPFHQGTAL
-119 LRHAEQS
+119 LRHAGHS
-126 RGVQVVGA
+126 RGVQIVGA
-134 PKSGLRDVIDLD
+134 PQSGLRDVIDLD
-146 SHITFGELQTLEQVP
+146 SHITFGDLQALELEP

-171 RLLRVRPGDNVDILL
+171 RLLRVRPGDNVEILL

-196 FPKSRSLRVVGTFAV
+196 FPKSRSLRVVGIFAV

-218 VAYVAEATARK
+218 VAYVAAATARK
-229 LLGPAG
+229 LLGSAG
-235 TRGIQLRLSDRELV
+235 TQGIQLRLSDRELV
-249 SQVSAAIRPRVG
+249 PQVSAAILPLVG
-261 ESATIRDWRSSQGS
+261 ESTKVRDWRSSQGS
-275 LFAAIRMEKITVGI
+275 LFAAIKMEKITVGI

-301 LVSTLTMSV
+301 LIATLTMSV

-324 LPAQQLLMLFLGHG
+324 LPAKKLLMLFLGHG

-343 MGISLGAV
+343 LGISLGAV
-351 AGVALAITISDLS
+351 AGVALATTISALS

-381 YIGGL
+381 YIDGL

-394 VVAVVAVAFVLSL
+394 VLAVVTVAFVLSL

-420 PPAEALNYV
+420 PPAEVLNYV

>member
-1 MSAAGTLSGEPE
+1 
-13 SAASLM
+13 M

-60 LSVMNGFAGELHQR
+60 LSVMNGFGGELRQR

-79 PDMVLEPANPSE
+79 PDVILEPTDPTNAA
-91 GELSELLAAATEQST
+91 LSELLAAAGTQST
-106 VIAAAPFYQGTAL
+106 VTAATPFHQGTVL
-119 LRHAEQS
+119 LRHRDQG
-126 RGVQVVGA
+126 RGVQLTGA
-134 PKSGLRDVIDLD
+134 PEAGLRDVIELDAHLTSGDLRA
-146 SHITFGELQTLEQVP
+146 LEQP

-171 RLLRVRPGDNVDILL
+171 RLLRVRPGDTVDALL
-186 PRLTVSPMGV
+186 PRLTVSPLGV
-196 FPKSRSLRVVGTFAV
+196 FPKSRPLTVVGTFAV

-218 VAYVAEATARK
+218 VAYVGYETAQK
-229 LLGPAG
+229 LLGSAG
-235 TRGIQLRLSDRELV
+235 AEGVQLRLSDRELAP
-249 SQVSAAIRPRVG
+249 QVSAALRAMTP
-261 ESATIRDWRSSQGS
+261 ESTKIRDWRSSQGS
-275 LFAAIRMEKITVGI
+275 LFAAIKMEKITVGL

-301 LVSTLTMSV
+301 LISMLTMSV

-324 LPAQQLLMLFLGHG
+324 LPARKLLMLFLGHG

-343 MGISLGAV
+343 LGISLGAIG
-351 AGVALAITISDLS
+351 GVVLATYISDLS
-364 LWVEQAFGLV
+364 LWAEQAFGLV

-386 PSTLLWGD
+386 PSTLQWQD
-394 VVAVVAVAFVLSL
+394 VIAVVSIALALSL

-412 PAWRAAQV
+412 PAWRASKV

>member
-1 MSAAGTLSGEPE
+1 
-13 SAASLM
+13 M

-32 GGQRRFTRFVALAS
+32 GGQRRVTRFVALAS

-60 LSVMNGFAGELHQR
+60 LSVMNGFGGELHQR

-91 GELSELLAAATEQST
+91 TALNELLKTATEQSA
-106 VIAAAPFYQGTAL
+106 VVAATPFHQGTAL
-119 LRHAEQS
+119 LRHAGQS

-134 PKSGLRDVIDLD
+134 PEAGLRDVIDLD
-146 SHITFGELQTLEQVP
+146 SHITFGDLQALEREP

-235 TRGIQLRLSDRELV
+235 TQGIQLRLSDRERV
-249 SQVSAAIRPRVG
+249 SEVSAAIHPQVQA
-261 ESATIRDWRSSQGS
+261 STQIRDWRSSQGS
-275 LFAAIRMEKITVGI
+275 LFAAIKMEKITVGI

-301 LVSTLTMSV
+301 LISTLTMSV

-324 LPAQQLLMLFLGHG
+324 LPAKKLLMLFLGHG

-343 MGISLGAV
+343 LGISLGAI
-351 AGVALAITISDLS
+351 AGVALATTISDLS

-386 PSTLLWGD
+386 PSTLLWSD

-420 PPAEALNYV
+420 PPAEVLNYV

>member
-1 MSAAGTLSGEPE
+1 
-13 SAASLM
+13 M
-19 PLSWDLIL
+19 PLSWDLII

-46 LLGMML
+46 LLGMLL

-60 LSVMNGFAGELHQR
+60 LSVMNGFGGELHQR

-79 PDMVLEPANPSE
+79 PDMVLEPSNPSE
-91 GELSELLAAATEQST
+91 AALGDLLTAATEQPA
-106 VIAAAPFYQGTAL
+106 VVAATPFHQGTAL
-119 LRHAEQS
+119 LRHAGHS
-126 RGVQVVGA
+126 RGVQIVGA
-134 PKSGLRDVIDLD
+134 PQSGLRDVIDLD
-146 SHITFGELQTLEQVP
+146 SHITFGDLQALELEP

-196 FPKSRSLRVVGTFAV
+196 FPKSRSLRVVGIFAV

-218 VAYVAEATARK
+218 VAYVAAATARK
-229 LLGPAG
+229 LLGSAG
-235 TRGIQLRLSDRELV
+235 TQGIQLRLSDRELV
-249 SQVSAAIRPRVG
+249 PQVSAAILPLVG
-261 ESATIRDWRSSQGS
+261 ESTKVRDWRSSQGS
-275 LFAAIRMEKITVGI
+275 LFAAIKMEKITVGI

-301 LVSTLTMSV
+301 LIATLTMSV

-324 LPAQQLLMLFLGHG
+324 LPAKKLLMLFLGHG

-343 MGISLGAV
+343 LGISLGAL
-351 AGVALAITISDLS
+351 AGVALATTISDLS

-394 VVAVVAVAFVLSL
+394 VLAVVTVAFVLSL

-420 PPAEALNYV
+420 PPAEVLNYV